1 MLPLGPAGTSDPGAA
16 AGGVGYRRRMTVSLF
31 TGFPGFLG
39 VELLP
44 RVLQR
49 DPQRRAVCL
58 VQGKFADLARRKAD
72 ELVQADPGLD
82 GRITL
87 VEGDITVPD
96 LGLDDPAGIAANLS
110 EIWHLA
116 AVYDLSVP
124 RDLGMRVNVD
134 GTRHVCDLAE
144 RADGL
149 QRLHYVS
156 TCYVSGRYTG
166 PFGEDDLDVGQ
177 HFDNFYEETKF
188 LAEVEVRAR
197 RAGGLP
203 TTVYRPAI
211 VVGDSTNG
219 ETQKY
224 DGPYFALQWLLR
236 QPKALAVLP
245 VIGDPTASRF
255 NIVPRDFVT
264 EAIVALSA
272 DERSKDRTYQLADPR
287 PLTVDELYREM
298 GRATGRRILRVP
310 LTRRLAKLAI
320 EKLPGVEQ
328 VMRIPSDAVDYLTLP
343 THYLSANTQADLD
356 GTGVGCPPLPSYL
369 PTLVDF
375 MRRHPDVGAAA
386 MV

>member
-1 MLPLGPAGTSDPGAA
+1 MAHIL
-16 AGGVGYRRRMTVSLF
+16 M

-39 VELLP
+39 CALLP
-44 RVLQR
+44 LILRRRPDENILCVVQEHHEDFARQRLAELTEENPDITGRV
-49 DPQRRAVCL
+49 DL
-58 VQGKFADLARRKAD
+58 V
-72 ELVQADPGLD
+72 P
-82 GRITL
+82 
-87 VEGDITVPD
+87 GDITVEN
-96 LGLDDPAGIAANLS
+96 LDIDPEHFS
-110 EIWHLA
+110 DMREMFHLA
-116 AVYDLSVP
+116 AVYDLAVSEE
-124 RDLGMRVNVD
+124 LAYRVNVD
-134 GTRHVCDLAE
+134 GTANVIQACEQAPEFR
-144 RADGL
+144 
-149 QRLHYVS
+149 RLNYVS

-298 GRATGRRILRVP
+298 GRATGRRVLRVP

-320 EKLPGVEQ
+320 EKLPGVYQ

-375 MRRHPDVGAAA
+375 MRRHPDVGSAA